1 MEDHAKALVHVALE
15 GRVGET
21 YNIGGQNEL
30 ENIEVVETICEI
42 LEDLK
47 PNKLNSI
54 KSYKDLIT
62 YVDYRSGHYRRYA
75 IDNTKISHEL
85 NWKPIETFQTGI
97 KKTISWYLKNKD
109 SFKN

>member
-1 MEDHAKALVHVALE
+1 MLISLFFSLFFNCTVTEKPE
-15 GRVGET
+15 F
-21 YNIGGQNEL
+21 ISL

-54 KSYKDLIT
+54 KRYKDLIT
-62 YVDYRSGHYRRYA
+62 YVDDRSGHDRRYA
-75 IDNTKISHEL
+75 IDNTKISNEL
-85 NWKPIETFQTGI
+85 NWKPNETFQSGI